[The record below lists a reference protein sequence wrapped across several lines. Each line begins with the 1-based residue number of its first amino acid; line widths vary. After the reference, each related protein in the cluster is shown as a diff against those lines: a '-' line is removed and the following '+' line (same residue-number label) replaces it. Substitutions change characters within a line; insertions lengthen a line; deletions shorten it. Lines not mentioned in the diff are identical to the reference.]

1 VVRIEIGIVELQLTG
16 RHLLYPADPSGLAGS
31 MPGGIDD
38 FLSGRVLKTR
48 GGLYLRHTWSPAI
61 DVYET
66 AEAFIVVAEL
76 AGVAPDELTIE
87 LDADRQ
93 TLRLRGTRRGRPAAP
108 ASSPGSEVQ
117 RGRVVPHLIE
127 IAVGAFERSVV
138 LPGPADAGGA
148 EASGHHGMYEVYL
161 PKAAPPR
168 ARRLRVAGVAEEGPA
183 VGARFASLGVSA
195 GMGDLGDLGDLGE
208 VDVMDDEADV
218 ARNRTKDVEGRPER

>member
-1 VVRIEIGIVELQLTG
+1 VVRIEIGIVEPQLRG
-16 RHLLYPADPSGLAGS
+16 RHLLYPADPSGSAGS
-31 MPGGIDD
+31 LPGGIDD

-66 AEAFIVVAEL
+66 AEAFVVVAEL

-93 TLRLRGTRRGRPAAP
+93 TLHLRGTRHGRPAAAP
-108 ASSPGSEVQ
+108 AAGSSETQ
-117 RGRVVPHLIE
+117 AERGRVVPHLIE
-127 IAVGAFERSVV
+127 IAVGTFERSVV

-148 EASGHHGMYEVYL
+148 EASGLHGLYEVYL

-168 ARRLRVAGVAEEGPA
+168 ARRLRVAGVAAEEPVAG
-183 VGARFASLGVSA
+183 VRFASVDVSA
-195 GMGDLGDLGDLGE
+195 GTAGTADMR
-208 VDVMDDEADV
+208 DVMDDEDDV
-218 ARNRTKDVEGRPER
+218 ARDRAKDAEWRPER